1 MMSKLWKLT
10 ILSTVCFGAAFV
22 WSARSLAD
30 DAATPNPQTT
40 VVPAAASSDDSS
52 FVNIAA
58 GELPYADLISDLDDS
73 GVTASADIQDEFSQL
88 VGDSQP
94 LDWQH
99 LDLKKEFGDTQF
111 ALTQIVTRV
120 TDTTGNFD
128 ALFTHTLPTQNQ
140 PETMVTEYSRRIN
153 GAEESTIGTNI
164 VIPRMFTGTNGFSV
178 QTPDVPDATVVYNFH
193 LKSHP
198 LIPTFDLRDPEGTY
212 ELTPVTT
219 ASFDPIG
226 SIGAHGLQYTW
237 TNGNSNYNVNV
248 VPREVGN
255 DTLTFEIDRQQVGSG
270 LTSSTVLVY
279 EAL

>member
-1 MMSKLWKLT
+1 MSKLLKLT
-10 ILSTVCFGAAFV
+10 IVTTLGLAAAV
-22 WSARSLAD
+22 SWSARSLAD
-30 DAATPNPQTT
+30 VAVTPFEPA
-40 VVPAAASSDDSS
+40 VVASGDSGAAA
-52 FVNIAA
+52 NITA

-73 GVTASADIQDEFSQL
+73 GVTSSADIQDEFSQFA
-88 VGDSQP
+88 GDSQP

-111 ALTQIVTRV
+111 TLTQIVTRV

-128 ALFTHTLPTQNQ
+128 ALFTHTLPTQTQ

-153 GAEESTIGTNI
+153 GAEESTIGNDI
-164 VIPRMFTGTNGFSV
+164 VIPRMFSGMQGFSV
-178 QTPDVPDATVVYNFH
+178 QDPKVPDATVVYNFR
-193 LKSHP
+193 LKPNP

-212 ELTPVTT
+212 ELTPVTPT
-219 ASFDPIG
+219 SFDPIG
-226 SIGAHGLQYTW
+226 SIAQHGLQFTW
-237 TNGNSNYNVNV
+237 QNGDTNYNVNV